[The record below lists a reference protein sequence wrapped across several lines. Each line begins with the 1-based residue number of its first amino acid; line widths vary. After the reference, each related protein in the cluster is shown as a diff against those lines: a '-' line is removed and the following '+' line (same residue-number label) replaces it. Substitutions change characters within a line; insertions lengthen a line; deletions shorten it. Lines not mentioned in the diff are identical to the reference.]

1 MQGVV
6 NIEDLRKLA
15 KKRLPKIAYD
25 FIEGGTDDEVGLVT
39 NEQAFRKAR
48 IVPRYLVDVSV
59 RDQSTTLFGRTYSS
73 PIGIAPTGLA
83 GLFRRGADLMLAE
96 AARDA
101 NVPFI
106 MSGSSTGS
114 MEALGKLAPD
124 HGWYQLY
131 SAKDQAIS
139 EDMIKRAGDA
149 GLKTLVF
156 TIDVPEGSNRERN
169 ARNGW
174 GRPLKLTWK
183 TKFEALLHPAWMM
196 EWMKHGTPYF
206 DNWAKYAGPGADA
219 EKIADMVGYQNRAP
233 MTWKH
238 VERYRALWKG
248 NFVLKGIMHPDDAIR
263 AHSLGV
269 DGLMVSNHGARQLDN
284 APSPLE
290 VLPAVNAAVGDK
302 MPADALRRDRGR
314 HPRGE
319 DGAQHLPPRDRHQ
332 HGADGCSQDLRPRAA
347 VPDVEGRGGS
357 APQQALMPAI
367 DFYLG
372 LGSRYSYLAA
382 SQVDRIEKTYGCRF
396 VWKPIASGALMD
408 RRGGNPFRGE
418 PLSGQYDWRSGRI
431 LRCSHWPAWQ
441 PRRRT
446 HWCRV
451 AICCSG

>member
-1 MQGVV
+1 MDGVV

-73 PIGIAPTGLA
+73 IIGIAPTGLA

-96 AARDA
+96 AAREA

-106 MSGSSTGS
+106 MSGAATGS

-131 SAKDQAIS
+131 SAKDQAVS

-149 GLKTLVF
+149 GLRTLVF
-156 TIDVPEGSNRERN
+156 TVDVPEGSNRERN
-169 ARNGW
+169 IRNGFS
-174 GRPLKLTWK
+174 RPLKMTWR
-183 TKFEALLHPAWMM
+183 TKLDALCHPAWLM
-196 EWMKHGTPYF
+196 EYLKHGTPMMY
-206 DNWAKYAGPGADA
+206 NWAKYAGPDATANKVADL
-219 EKIADMVGYQNRAP
+219 VSYQNRAP
-233 MTWKH
+233 MTWRN
-238 VERYRALWKG
+238 VERYRELWKG

-290 VLPAVNAAVGDK
+290 VLPAINSAVGDK
-302 MPADALRRDRGR
+302 MTLMLDGGVRRGLDALIAICMGAKFVFVGRPTLYGVTAGGLPGATKALQIFRREIDLSMAQM
-314 HPRGE
+314 
-319 DGAQHLPPRDRHQ
+319 GAPKI
-332 HGADGCSQDLRPRAA
+332 ADLGPQFLMWDNEEDLRRN
-347 VPDVEGRGGS
+347 
-357 APQQALMPAI
+357 
-367 DFYLG
+367 
-372 LGSRYSYLAA
+372 
-382 SQVDRIEKTYGCRF
+382 
-396 VWKPIASGALMD
+396 
-408 RRGGNPFRGE
+408 RR
-418 PLSGQYDWRSGRI
+418 
-431 LRCSHWPAWQ
+431 
-441 PRRRT
+441 
-446 HWCRV
+446 
-451 AICCSG
+451 

>member
-1 MQGVV
+1 MNGVV

-48 IVPRYLVDVSV
+48 IVPRYLVDITT
-59 RDQSTTLFGRTYSS
+59 REQSTTLFGRTYSS

-114 MEALGKLAPD
+114 IEDLGKLAPD

-131 SAKDQAIS
+131 SAKDQSVS

-149 GLKTLVF
+149 GLRT
-156 TIDVPEGSNRERN
+156 
-169 ARNGW
+169 
-174 GRPLKLTWK
+174 LTWK
-183 TKFEALLHPAWMM
+183 TKFEALRHPAWMM

-206 DNWAKYAGPGADA
+206 NNWAKYAGPDATA
-219 EKIADMVGYQNRAP
+219 EKVADLVAYQNRAP

-238 VERYRALWKG
+238 VERYRDLWKG

-269 DGLMVSNHGARQLDN
+269 DGIMVSNHGARQLDN

-290 VLPAVNAAVGDK
+290 VLPAIRDAVGDK
-302 MPADALRRDRGR
+302 MTVMFDGGIRRGMDAVIALCTGAKFVFVGRPTLYGVTAGGIPGAAKALSIFRREIDITMAQIGATKIADLGPQFLMWKDEEDLRRN
-314 HPRGE
+314 
-319 DGAQHLPPRDRHQ
+319 
-332 HGADGCSQDLRPRAA
+332 
-347 VPDVEGRGGS
+347 
-357 APQQALMPAI
+357 
-367 DFYLG
+367 
-372 LGSRYSYLAA
+372 
-382 SQVDRIEKTYGCRF
+382 
-396 VWKPIASGALMD
+396 
-408 RRGGNPFRGE
+408 RR
-418 PLSGQYDWRSGRI
+418 
-431 LRCSHWPAWQ
+431 
-441 PRRRT
+441 
-446 HWCRV
+446 
-451 AICCSG
+451 

>member
-1 MQGVV
+1 MDGVV

-73 PIGIAPTGLA
+73 VIGIAPTGLA

-106 MSGSSTGS
+106 MSGSATGS
-114 MEALGKLAPD
+114 IEDLGKLAPD

-131 SAKDQAIS
+131 SAKDQAVS

-156 TIDVPEGSNRERN
+156 TVDVPEGSNRERN
-169 ARNGW
+169 VRNGW

-183 TKFEALLHPAWMM
+183 TKFEALRHPAWMM

-206 DNWAKYAGPGADA
+206 NNWAKYVEPGASA
-219 EKIADMVGYQNRAP
+219 EKVADLVAYQNRAP
-233 MTWKH
+233 MTWKQ
-238 VERYRALWKG
+238 VERFRELWKG

-290 VLPAVNAAVGDK
+290 VLPAINSAVGDK
-302 MPADALRRDRGR
+302 MTLMLDGGVRRGLDALIAICMGAKFVFVGRPTLYGVTAGGIPGAKMALNIFRREIDLSMAQM
-314 HPRGE
+314 
-319 DGAQHLPPRDRHQ
+319 GAPKI
-332 HGADGCSQDLRPRAA
+332 ADLGPQFLMWKDEEDLRRN
-347 VPDVEGRGGS
+347 
-357 APQQALMPAI
+357 
-367 DFYLG
+367 
-372 LGSRYSYLAA
+372 
-382 SQVDRIEKTYGCRF
+382 
-396 VWKPIASGALMD
+396 
-408 RRGGNPFRGE
+408 RR
-418 PLSGQYDWRSGRI
+418 
-431 LRCSHWPAWQ
+431 
-441 PRRRT
+441 
-446 HWCRV
+446 
-451 AICCSG
+451 

>member
-1 MQGVV
+1 MDGVV

-73 PIGIAPTGLA
+73 VIGIAPTGLA

-114 MEALGKLAPD
+114 IEALGKLAPD

-156 TIDVPEGSNRERN
+156 TVDVPEGSNRERN

-183 TKFEALLHPAWMM
+183 TKFEALRHPAWMM

-206 DNWAKYAGPGADA
+206 DNWAKYAGDGADA
-219 EKIADMVGYQNRAP
+219 EKIADLVGYQNRAP

-238 VERYRALWKG
+238 VERYRELWKG

-302 MPADALRRDRGR
+302 MTLMLDGGVRRGLDALIAICMGAKFVFVGRPPLYGVTAGGSPGAKMALNIFRREIDLSMAQM
-314 HPRGE
+314 
-319 DGAQHLPPRDRHQ
+319 GAPKISDLGPQFLMWKDEE
-332 HGADGCSQDLRPRAA
+332 DLRRN
-347 VPDVEGRGGS
+347 
-357 APQQALMPAI
+357 
-367 DFYLG
+367 
-372 LGSRYSYLAA
+372 
-382 SQVDRIEKTYGCRF
+382 
-396 VWKPIASGALMD
+396 
-408 RRGGNPFRGE
+408 RR
-418 PLSGQYDWRSGRI
+418 
-431 LRCSHWPAWQ
+431 
-441 PRRRT
+441 
-446 HWCRV
+446 
-451 AICCSG
+451 